1 MGKAFEGLGR
11 ALSLLRTERRLSQS
25 RLAELSGVNKSLI
38 SRYERGQVEPTF
50 ESVNRLLD
58 ALGATRQ
65 DFHDYLGR
73 VQRSAG
79 GAMGGAGVLG
89 AGSAEA
95 YLVIPLRGLGD
106 AAGSEV
112 LRSQVSRVLRLAD
125 LFASDPQDLERRLGR
140 RPKEEEKDKDKE
152 KNAKKAGQEEE
163 SAGETGED
171 GDEGSEG

>member
-1 MGKAFEGLGR
+1 MSKAFEGLGR

-25 RLAELSGVNKSLI
+25 QLAELSGVNKSLI

-65 DFHDYLGR
+65 DLHDYLGR

-79 GAMGGAGVLG
+79 EALGGSGVFG

-95 YLVIPLRGLGD
+95 YLVIPLRGLAN
-106 AAGSEV
+106 AADGEEV
-112 LRSQVSRVLRLAD
+112 RSQVSRVLRLTD
-125 LFASDPQDLERRLGR
+125 LFTSDPKDLERRLGR
-140 RPKEEEKDKDKE
+140 RPKEQEKKK
-152 KNAKKAGQEEE
+152 AKKDRKEAAEG
-163 SAGETGED
+163 GENGA
-171 GDEGSEG
+171 EGSEE